1 MTEKKKKPEA
11 NKKAGATQRYSDLA
25 KELGIEVKDLLAL
38 ADQFVEAYPTFKD
51 LVYSNGKKP
60 TASSNVNKL
69 YRDEILAF
77 VADKLPKKAVEPEP
91 EVVKPVVV
99 EPPKPAVPA
108 PAPVAVAPAPV
119 VPPAA
124 VKPSTPPPVTMPPR
138 PTTVAAAP
146 ITPAARPPATP
157 PLPLRPPVAPVAP
170 RNELPPVV
178 VTPTPAPVRPANVPP
193 VIRPPS
199 APIINRPTASTNQAT
214 PGSKGT
220 VTIRPPIVVRDFA
233 IALNLKAFQV
243 IRNLMELNKVV
254 SVTSVIEEADARKVA
269 EKHGYNLEIRHR
281 GEGVQPVKKVVVA
294 SEDDPALMTIRPP
307 VVCVLGHVDH
317 GKTTLLDYF
326 RKSNVVA
333 GEAGGITQ
341 HIGAYTVAY
350 QGEKAEYKGR
360 QVTFLDTPGHAAFAK
375 MRERGASV
383 TDIAV
388 LVVAADD
395 GFMPQTEEALKFAQK
410 HASAIV
416 AAVNKVDS
424 KGANVDR
431 VKQQMQQRG
440 ITPEDWGGEVI
451 TAPVSALKGTGMN
464 ELLESILLQA
474 EILDLK
480 ANPKCP
486 AQGVVIESQ
495 METGRGPTATVIVQK
510 GTLKAGDS
518 FVCGETWCKV
528 RALMDDRGQR
538 LPQAAPGTPALIL
551 GWDAVPAP
559 GSKFK
564 VVKNDREAREL
575 AEEAA
580 ALARKKAENQPVAPV
595 AGTRPRMSD
604 LDRLMA
610 ALEKD
615 KEKILR
621 VLLKAD
627 VNGTLE
633 ALQGCLEDI
642 KSNKVRLEIVGGS
655 VGPVTQS
662 DVALAEAT
670 KATIVAFDT
679 KLENGVQPQLKRTGI
694 RVITHDII
702 YELITL
708 VKEAMAELLDPEMRE
723 NKLGAAEVRAV
734 FPLGKDH
741 KVAGCMV
748 TEGLIRRATKARVVR
763 NNKVIH
769 NGPVETLRRFKDD
782 ASEVKAGFECGI
794 KLGGYDEYQPGDV
807 IEAFEILQ
815 IRPSL

>member
-11 NKKAGATQRYSDLA
+11 KKAVAPQRYSDVA
-25 KELGIEVKDLLAL
+25 KDLGLEVKAL
-38 ADQFVEAYPTFKD
+38 IALVDQFVEAQPEWRDY
-51 LVYSNGKKP
+51 VYSEGKKP
-60 TASSNVNKL
+60 AASSNFGKT
-69 YRDEILAF
+69 YRDAF
-77 VADKLPKKAVEPEP
+77 MTFAEDKLPKKAPEP
-91 EVVKPVVV
+91 EIVVAPEPVKPVVV
-99 EPPKPAVPA
+99 EAPKPIAPKANTPTPVSLPPRPTMAPPPVSLPPRA
-108 PAPVAVAPAPV
+108 PAIPVRPIAPTPSRSDFPPV
-119 VPPAA
+119 VINSP
-124 VKPSTPPPVTMPPR
+124 TPPPV
-138 PTTVAAAP
+138 
-146 ITPAARPPATP
+146 RPP
-157 PLPLRPPVAPVAP
+157 
-170 RNELPPVV
+170 
-178 VTPTPAPVRPANVPP
+178 NVPP
-193 VIRPPS
+193 VRPPMT
-199 APIINRPTASTNQAT
+199 APVVNRPTATGSQVA
-214 PGSKGT
+214 PGSKGAIT
-220 VTIRPPIVVRDFA
+220 VRPPIVVRDFA
-233 IALNLKAFQV
+233 IALNLKPFQV
-243 IRNLMELNKVV
+243 IGNLMDLNKVV

-269 EKHGYNLEIRHR
+269 ERHGYTLEIRHR
-281 GEGVQPVKKVVVA
+281 GEGVQAVKKVEKPA
-294 SEDDPALMTIRPP
+294 EDDPALLTVRPP

-326 RKSNVVA
+326 RKTNVVA

-341 HIGAYTVAY
+341 HIGAYSVTY
-350 QGEKAEYKGR
+350 QGEKPEYKGR
-360 QVTFLDTPGHAAFAK
+360 TVTFLDTPGHAAFAK

-410 HASAIV
+410 HAGSIV
-416 AAVNKVDS
+416 AAINKVDA
-424 KGANVDR
+424 KGANIDR

-451 TAPVSALKGTGMN
+451 TSPVSALKGTGMN
-464 ELLESILLQA
+464 ELIESILLQA
-474 EILDLK
+474 EVLDLK

-510 GTLKAGDS
+510 GTLKTGDS

-528 RALMDDRGQR
+528 RALMDEHGTRM
-538 LPQAAPGTPALIL
+538 PSVSPGRPALVL

-559 GSKFK
+559 GTKFQT
-564 VVKNDREAREL
+564 VKNDREAREI

-580 ALARKKAENQPVAPV
+580 LAGRKLAESQQLAPNTG
-595 AGTRPRMSD
+595 ARPGMSD
-604 LDRLMA
+604 LERLMA
-610 ALEKD
+610 ALDKD

-633 ALQGCLEDI
+633 ALEGCLLDI
-642 KSNKVRLEIVGGS
+642 KSTKVRLEIVGGS

-662 DVALAEAT
+662 DADLAAAA
-670 KATIVAFDT
+670 KASIVAFDT
-679 KLENGVQPQLKRTGI
+679 KVDNGVQAQLKRTSV
-694 RVITHDII
+694 RLITHDII

-708 VKEAMAELLDPEMRE
+708 VKEAMAEMLDPEVRE
-723 NKLGAAEVRAV
+723 SKLGAAEVRAV
-734 FPLGKDH
+734 FPQGKEH

-748 TEGLIRRATKARVVR
+748 TEGLIRRAAKARVVR
-763 NNKVIH
+763 NGKIIH

-794 KLGGYDEYQPGDV
+794 KLGGYDEYQPGDI
-807 IEAFEILQ
+807 IEAVEMLQ

>member
-1 MTEKKKKPEA
+1 M
-11 NKKAGATQRYSDLA
+11 
-25 KELGIEVKDLLAL
+25 
-38 ADQFVEAYPTFKD
+38 
-51 LVYSNGKKP
+51 
-60 TASSNVNKL
+60 
-69 YRDEILAF
+69 
-77 VADKLPKKAVEPEP
+77 
-91 EVVKPVVV
+91 
-99 EPPKPAVPA
+99 
-108 PAPVAVAPAPV
+108 
-119 VPPAA
+119 
-124 VKPSTPPPVTMPPR
+124 
-138 PTTVAAAP
+138 
-146 ITPAARPPATP
+146 
-157 PLPLRPPVAPVAP
+157 
-170 RNELPPVV
+170 
-178 VTPTPAPVRPANVPP
+178 
-193 VIRPPS
+193 IRPPS
-199 APIINRPTASTNQAT
+199 APVINRPTATTQAT
-214 PGSKGT
+214 SPGSKGT

-233 IALNLKAFQV
+233 IALNLKPFQV

-269 EKHGYNLEIRHR
+269 ESHGYNLEIRHR
-281 GEGVQPVKKVVVA
+281 GEGVQPVKKVVA
-294 SEDDPALMTIRPP
+294 PLEDDPALMTMRPP

-326 RKSNVVA
+326 RKTNVVA

-350 QGEKAEYKGR
+350 QGEKTDYKGR

-416 AAVNKVDS
+416 TAVNKVDA

-451 TAPVSALKGTGMN
+451 TASVSALKGTGMN

-474 EILDLK
+474 EMLDLK

-495 METGRGPTATVIVQK
+495 METGRGPTATLIVQK

-528 RALMDDRGQR
+528 RALMDERGQR
-538 LPQAAPGTPALIL
+538 LPQSAPGTPALVL
-551 GWDAVPAP
+551 GWDAVPVP

-580 ALARKKAENQPVAPV
+580 ALARKKAEAQPAAP
-595 AGTRPRMSD
+595 ATNTRPGMSD

-679 KLENGVQPQLKRTGI
+679 KLENGVQAHLKRTGI
-694 RVITHDII
+694 RVVTHDII

-708 VKEAMAELLDPEMRE
+708 VKEAMAELLDPEIRE

-748 TEGLIRRATKARVVR
+748 TEGLIRRAAKARVLR

-769 NGPVETLRRFKDD
+769 QGPVDTLRRFKDD

-794 KLGGYDEYQPGDV
+794 KLGGYDEYQPGDT
-807 IEAFEILQ
+807 IEAYELLQ
-815 IRPSL
+815 IRPAL